1 MAVENVVVVINS
13 NGMGVAEKTLS
24 RKLVRTYLG
33 VLDAGDILPRAVCL
47 YAEGVKL
54 AVKGSSVVE
63 ELEAL
68 VEKGVEVL
76 VCTTC
81 LNHFGLMNDLE
92 VGQAI
97 GMKEIVEAQWGAAK
111 VITLLRRAARR
122 RRP

>member
-33 VLDAGDILPRAVCL
+33 VLDAGDILPRAICL

-54 AVKGSSVVE
+54 VVKGSPVIE
-63 ELEAL
+63 EFEAL
-68 VEKGVEVL
+68 VAKGVDVL

-81 LNHFGLMNDLE
+81 LNHFGVMNELA
-92 VGQAI
+92 VGSAV

-111 VITLLRRAARR
+111 VITL
-122 RRP
+122 

>member
-111 VITLLRRAARR
+111 VITL
-122 RRP
+122 

>member
-1 MAVENVVVVINS
+1 MAVENVVIVINT

-24 RKLVRTYLG
+24 RKLARTYLG
-33 VLDAGDILPRAVCL
+33 VLDAADMLPRSVCL

-54 AVKGSSVVE
+54 AVKGSPVIE

-68 VEKGVEVL
+68 AAKGVEVL

-81 LNHFGLMNDLE
+81 LNHFGLMKELE

-97 GMKEIVEAQWGAAK
+97 GMKEIVDAQWGAAK
-111 VITLLRRAARR
+111 VITL
-122 RRP
+122 